1 MKTFTMERDEKVLA
15 QEAER
20 LHATLGK
27 TGFRM
32 EDCATPRKVFHGAI
46 NALVMIT
53 AL

>member
-1 MKTFTMERDEKVLA
+1 MKTLTVERDETVLA

-20 LHATLGK
+20 SHAKLGK

-32 EDCATPRKVFHGAI
+32 EDCATPRKLFHGAI